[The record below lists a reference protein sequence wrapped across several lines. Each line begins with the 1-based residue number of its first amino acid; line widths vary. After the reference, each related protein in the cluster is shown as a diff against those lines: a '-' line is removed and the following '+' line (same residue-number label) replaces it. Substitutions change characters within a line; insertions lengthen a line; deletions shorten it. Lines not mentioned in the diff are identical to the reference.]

1 MDGGVH
7 IHDDHGGF
15 VCSEMCVVS
24 CAAIG
29 GGAHLLRLHLFRAHI
44 IVGHGPH
51 QFPQGDA
58 SITTSSSLK
67 LSATTVA
74 CRRCHSCSVDRSGT
88 WPAVLVLRI

>member
-1 MDGGVH
+1 M
-7 IHDDHGGF
+7 DHGHHHGGL

-29 GGAHLLRLHLFRAHI
+29 GGAHLLRLHLFHPGV
-44 IVGHGPH
+44 IVGHGSHP
-51 QFPQGDA
+51 FAQGEA
-58 SITTSSSLK
+58 SITISSSLK

-88 WPAVLVLRI
+88 WPAVLVLRL